1 MNKFLLA
8 ALLAGT
14 ALTAPLTVVHAQQQ
28 QAQVLNLQ
36 DADIRAFI
44 QDVARATGQTFIIDS
59 RVQGRVTV
67 TSQEP
72 LSSNEL
78 FEVMLSTLRAN
89 GLVAIPTGSGAY
101 RIAPEDGAA
110 GQPATLG
117 GAGGGFSTQ
126 VFRLRTVDA
135 QTAAETLKPLVG
147 RQGVV
152 LPSRRGNLLVVAD
165 YGDNLRRIRTLIGQ
179 IDQDR
184 GMTETVTLRSSSA
197 REIGAVINDMLK
209 APGDEPGARNPL
221 VSVVVVESSNS
232 LILRGDPATV
242 RPLLGLIA
250 DLDRRAETSGDV
262 KVVYLQHANAEQLL
276 PVLQQIVGQTPTMT
290 TGEDSGASSATPI
303 STTSANANGAATTAT
318 AAPAGAMRVG
328 TGRANIARYP
338 GANAIV
344 IAADPETQRTLA
356 EVIRQ
361 LDVRRQQVLVEAIV
375 VEISDDMAN
384 RLGVQFA
391 LAGTGSNIPFTITS
405 YSNSAPNLMALTG
418 AIAGEKNLPEDSSTL
433 ELLRNAAVESLLG
446 ANGVLTGGFG
456 EINDDALF
464 GFIVNAVKSDTGSN
478 LLSTPSVLTLDNQ
491 EAKILVGQ
499 EVPIT
504 TGEVLGDANSNP
516 FRTIQRQNVGVQLE
530 VKPQINAGGGIT
542 LFLRQEVSGVAGPVS
557 ASSGELILNKRE
569 IQTTVAVDD
578 GEIVVLGGLL
588 DQNDRVSVEQVP
600 VLGDVPVVGNLFKSR
615 TRESGKRNL
624 MVFIRPSIMRSAAD
638 ARRITAPRYDYV
650 RREQIV
656 GPDGRTSLERLVQDY
671 LRANPPVADPAA
683 PIAPPVQ
690 AAPLPPPAGTPGP

>member
-1 MNKFLLA
+1 MTKLLLA
-8 ALLAGT
+8 ALLAAT
-14 ALTAPLTVVHAQQQ
+14 ALTAPLSAAHAQQP
-28 QAQVLNLQ
+28 AQVLNLQ

-59 RVQGRVTV
+59 RVQGRVSV

-72 LSSNEL
+72 LSSTEL

-110 GQPATLG
+110 GQPASLG
-117 GAGGGFSTQ
+117 GAGGMGFSTQ

-242 RPLLGLIA
+242 RPLLNLIA
-250 DLDRRAETSGDV
+250 DLDRRAESSGDV

-276 PVLQQIVGQTPTMT
+276 PVLQQIVGQTPTMQSS
-290 TGEDSGASSATPI
+290 EDA
-303 STTSANANGAATTAT
+303 STTSAGSTAT
-318 AAPAGAMRVG
+318 NSAAPAAAAPPAGALRVG

-344 IAADPETQRTLA
+344 IAADPETQRTLS

-418 AIAGEKNLPEDSSTL
+418 AIAAEKNLPEDSSTL

-504 TGEVLGDANSNP
+504 TGEVLGDSNTNP

-557 ASSGELILNKRE
+557 TSSGELILNKRE

-588 DQNDRVSVEQVP
+588 DQNERVSVEQVP
-600 VLGDVPVVGNLFKSR
+600 VLGDVPVVGNLFKSK

-683 PIAPPVQ
+683 PVAPPVQ
-690 AAPLPPPAGTPGP
+690 AAPLTPPVGTPGQ

>member
-1 MNKFLLA
+1 LTRFLLA

-14 ALTAPLTVVHAQQQ
+14 ALTAPLTVAQAQQ

-72 LSSNEL
+72 LSSSEL

-110 GQPATLG
+110 GQPPSLG
-117 GAGGGFSTQ
+117 GSAGAGFTTQ

-197 REIGAVINDMLK
+197 REIGAVINDLLK

-242 RPLLGLIA
+242 RPLLNLIS

-262 KVVYLQHANAEQLL
+262 RVVYLQHANAEQLL
-276 PVLQQIVGQTPTMT
+276 PVLQQIVGQTPTT
-290 TGEDSGASSATPI
+290 SVGEDSGASASST
-303 STTSANANGAATTAT
+303 STTPVSTTAATGAASNNAAT
-318 AAPAGAMRVG
+318 VKVG

-464 GFIVNAVKSDTGSN
+464 GFIINAVKSDNNSN

-504 TGEVLGDANSNP
+504 TGEVLGDSNSNP

-557 ASSGELILNKRE
+557 TTSGELILNKRE

-600 VLGDVPVVGNLFKSR
+600 VLGEVPVVGNLFKSKV
-615 TRESGKRNL
+615 RESGKRNL
-624 MVFIRPSIMRSAAD
+624 MVFIRPSIMRNAAD
-638 ARRITAPRYDYV
+638 ARRITAPRYDYM
-650 RREQIV
+650 RRGQIV
-656 GPDGRTSLERLVQDY
+656 GPDGSTSLERLVRDY
-671 LRANPPVADPAA
+671 LQANPPVADPATPVPA
-683 PIAPPVQ
+683 PVQ
-690 AAPLPPPAGTPGP
+690 AQPLPAPQAEAAQP